1 MATNKISFAVKRPRL
16 YRPRFEAKGIR
27 ASAKKKKGFIFKV
40 EGNSVRYIRHK
51 ICDINP
57 WCLKV
62 STKKREKDVG
72 RWSSV
77 LWENRVE
84 AWEWGLASCLPSEPH
99 CVSGI
104 TTTRPR
110 SLVKLPYGPS
120 HATVHEAHWLS
131 RGSVTIFFFS
141 SEKLATLFIGVH
153 LRGREQNQRNF
164 ILYRSAPWGSPC
176 GVLERFQIS
185 FYQGIALDTD
195 NGSATAPY
203 AYHWEIK

>member
-84 AWEWGLASCLPSEPH
+84 AWEWGLASSLPSEPH

-120 HATVHEAHWLS
+120 HATAHEAHWFS
-131 RGSVTIFFFS
+131 RGSVTIF
-141 SEKLATLFIGVH
+141 LFLIWKARH
-153 LRGREQNQRNF
+153 P
-164 ILYRSAPWGSPC
+164 IYWSAPQ
-176 GVLERFQIS
+176 R
-185 FYQGIALDTD
+185 
-195 NGSATAPY
+195 
-203 AYHWEIK
+203 